1 MLGGRT
7 YCYVA
12 SIMPGI
18 LVPLMLIIL
27 YQQAQTQR
35 KIHWGKRLCDQVEG
49 GCGQYFT
56 GGPGIKGIKGDPG
69 AAGPP
74 GPRGIRGERGFKG
87 SSYTAD
93 RLPVYGQKG
102 NKGEPGFSGSKGQ
115 PGRSGR
121 KGTFGAP
128 GDKGERGPKGKLGS
142 PGFPGVKGLK
152 GNQGIPGSLNN
163 WKTCSWKHDPQQQYG
178 LLKECLFDKR
188 NQRSVLHV
196 IFEGSMRVGF
206 CNTCCKRWFFAFDGT
221 ECQNSNIEA
230 RLKGSKSFSGME
242 YRHVRLEGYCA
253 HSAGQVSVE
262 LWVEDCTGHRRAST
276 IPFTLVNVNPRITVE
291 EMTLTEI

>member
-1 MLGGRT
+1 
-7 YCYVA
+7 
-12 SIMPGI
+12 MPGI
-18 LVPLMLIIL
+18 LVPLMLIML

-35 KIHWGKRLCDQVEG
+35 KKHWGKRLCDQVEG
-49 GCGQYFT
+49 KCGQYFT
-56 GGPGIKGIKGDPG
+56 GAPGIKGNKGDPG

-93 RLPVYGQKG
+93 RLTVYGQKG
-102 NKGEPGFSGSKGQ
+102 NKGESGFSGSKGQ

-121 KGTFGAP
+121 KGTSGAP
-128 GDKGERGPKGKLGS
+128 GDKGERGPMGEQGS
-142 PGFPGVKGLK
+142 PGFPGVKGIK
-152 GNQGIPGSLNN
+152 GSQGIRGSVNN
-163 WKTCSWKHDPQQQYG
+163 WKTCPWKHDPLQQYG

-206 CNTCCKRWFFAFDGT
+206 CNKCCKRWFFAFDGT

-253 HSAGQVSVE
+253 HSAGQVSIE
-262 LWVEDCTGHRRAST
+262 LWVEDCTGHRRASA
-276 IPFTLVNVNPRITVE
+276 IPFTLVDVNPRITVE